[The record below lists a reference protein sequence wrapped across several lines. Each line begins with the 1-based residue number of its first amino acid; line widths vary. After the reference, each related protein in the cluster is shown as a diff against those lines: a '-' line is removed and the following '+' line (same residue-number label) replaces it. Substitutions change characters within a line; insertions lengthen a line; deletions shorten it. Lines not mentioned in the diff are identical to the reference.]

1 MHIFARLHQFYRL
14 SESDNSFFSINLLSI
29 QTRTDKPHV
38 ASSPLYVC
46 FMYWAIVRCVGRYP
60 IFQFSNATI
69 QPAISIHFLY
79 ILLFTYICFG
89 CAYFRINELILNEMK
104 HFSVEHRK
112 LERNEFQTFSI
123 SKSKNKNVE
132 CSKVIRIASPFT
144 LVRHNVCGRI

>member
-14 SESDNSFFSINLLSI
+14 SESNNSFFSINLLSI

-46 FMYWAIVRCVGRYP
+46 IGIGLLSVASAGFLFFNFQMP
-60 IFQFSNATI
+60 PFNQPFPFIFSTFCCL
-69 QPAISIHFLY
+69 H
-79 ILLFTYICFG
+79 ICFG